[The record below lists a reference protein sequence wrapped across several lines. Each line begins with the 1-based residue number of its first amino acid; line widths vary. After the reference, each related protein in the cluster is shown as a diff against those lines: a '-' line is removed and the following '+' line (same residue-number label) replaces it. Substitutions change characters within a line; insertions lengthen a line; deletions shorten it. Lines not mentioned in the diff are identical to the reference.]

1 MNSSYEEDR
10 ELLLRCFSGDR
21 KAAEILVRKFS
32 SLVYRS
38 VHYTLMAK
46 HISFD
51 RSLLEDLHN
60 TVFLQ
65 LFESKCKKLRQYKG
79 KNGCSLAS
87 WIRLIAVRTAL
98 NHLRKKGFDAL
109 YQQKNKISL
118 DDIPELQSSGMG
130 AEAVMEKADQER
142 LLQEGI
148 QDLTPQSRLFMKLH
162 LNQRLPVEEVAAA
175 MQISIQNAYT
185 IKHRAIQELKAYI
198 YNSK

>member
-1 MNSSYEEDR
+1 MNSSYEEDC

-32 SLVYRS
+32 SLVYQS
-38 VHYTLMAK
+38 VQYTIMAK

-142 LLQEGI
+142 LLQEDRG
-148 QDLTPQSRLFMKLH
+148 TS
-162 LNQRLPVEEVAAA
+162 LN
-175 MQISIQNAYT
+175 NT
-185 IKHRAIQELKAYI
+185 ITT
-198 YNSK
+198 